1 MKMIIGVFGS
11 LMVFMLVACSGGGS
25 GSGSGNTQ
33 FDDSLGLTSC
43 PANNQVFSV
52 SPLSLDQVEYWQ
64 PLGHLNPPAHTFP
77 TDHQYVT
84 LYQTSGISPL
94 LPLLAPG
101 DIRVFLVTSS
111 KVGDITDYSIYF
123 QPCGDV
129 RARFGHVI
137 SLTAE
142 LLAAAGS
149 LDQGCST
156 YSPTPNTSTTNC
168 SSRTFRFDLKAGAQ
182 MGVAKGIDF
191 WLQDRRIPSLHFTNS
206 SRFSTEYG
214 FDTFHTVAASE
225 YFTSSA
231 YYQIKPKIG
240 GVDPRTYRGSIYRNE
255 APLGG
260 TIAVDVDGAVMGY
273 WFNPKQ
279 PSYPESYHAS
289 LVPDSLLPD
298 ILQVFS
304 VGVSQPNSPTEPII
318 GTFTPTTSGKVNR
331 SFDSVTADGSIY
343 CYEIT
348 FHMGSVFLLQLT
360 NASTLR
366 LEFRNGPT
374 TCAQHS
380 PYTFTANSFDYV
392 R

>member
-1 MKMIIGVFGS
+1 MQMIIGVCGS
-11 LMVFMLVACSGGGS
+11 LMVLLLAACSGGGS
-25 GSGSGNTQ
+25 GGNSSGQ

-52 SPLSLDQVEYWQ
+52 SPLAIDKVEYWQ
-64 PLGHLNPPAHTFP
+64 PLGHLSPPAHTFP

-84 LYQTSGISPL
+84 LYQTSGSAPL

-101 DIRVFLVTSS
+101 DIRVFLITSS
-111 KVGDITDYSIYF
+111 KVGAVTDYSIFF

-129 RARFGHVI
+129 RARFGHVT
-137 SLTAE
+137 SLTPE
-142 LLAAAGS
+142 LAAAAGPF
-149 LDQGCST
+149 DQSCTT
-156 YSPTPNTSTTNC
+156 YSPAPNTSTTYC
-168 SSRTFRFDLKAGAQ
+168 SSRTFRFDLKAGTQ
-182 MGVAKGIDF
+182 MGTAKGVDF

-206 SRFSTEYG
+206 SHFATENG
-214 FDTFHTVAASE
+214 FDTFHTVAASD
-225 YFTSSA
+225 YFTPSA
-231 YYQIKPKIG
+231 YAQIQPKIG
-240 GVDPRTYRGSIYRNE
+240 GVDPRTYSGSIYRTK

-260 TIAVDVDGAVMGY
+260 TIGVDVDSTAMGY
-273 WFNPKQ
+273 WFNAKQ
-279 PSYPESYHAS
+279 AYPPESYHAS
-289 LVPDSLLPD
+289 LVPDSLMPD
-298 ILQVFS
+298 MLQVFS
-304 VGVSQPNSPTEPII
+304 VGVSQPNSTTEAII

-360 NASTLR
+360 NANTLR

-374 TCAQHS
+374 TCAQNS